1 MNWKVYF
8 VKGFY
13 PKTRFPDK
21 APKEYQR
28 AAAHLVRPSPWPVL
42 TAFSLGSLLL
52 SSAAYFHMF
61 TNSFYYLLLSLV
73 TLIISMFSW
82 FSGVFPDKTSIININ
97 VSSSIVNRESVNE
110 SLFTRIKAVDSS
122 MITSGKGHRDFIFC

>member
-1 MNWKVYF
+1 
-8 VKGFY
+8 
-13 PKTRFPDK
+13 
-21 APKEYQR
+21 
-28 AAAHLVRPSPWPVL
+28 
-42 TAFSLGSLLL
+42 
-52 SSAAYFHMF
+52 
-61 TNSFYYLLLSLV
+61 
-73 TLIISMFSW
+73 MFSW